1 VTSYKEYVLPY
12 NDTVYYQNERA
23 GMKIFL
29 KKDVEKIGLA
39 GEIVKVGDGFARN
52 YLIPREMAVEIT
64 AKNEDFY
71 IKQIRQVSNRKEVIA
86 SKTSML
92 AENINAMKLILKRKT
107 HDDGKLYGSV
117 SVHEIVELLAAQ
129 GVNVGKSQIILD
141 KTIKAKGSY
150 KVTVKLTASL
160 QPQLTLLVTPE
171 ALAQK

>member
-1 VTSYKEYVLPY
+1 
-12 NDTVYYQNERA
+12 
-23 GMKIFL
+23 MKIFL

-92 AENINAMKLILKRKT
+92 AENINSMKLTLKRKM

-117 SVHEIVELLAAQ
+117 GANEIVELLAEQ
-129 GVNVGKSQIILD
+129 GVNVGKSQIVLD
-141 KTIKAKGSY
+141 RMINTKGSY
-150 KVTVKLTASL
+150 KVTIKLTSSL
-160 QPQLTLLVTPE
+160 QPQVTLLVTPE
-171 ALAQK
+171 SSTQK